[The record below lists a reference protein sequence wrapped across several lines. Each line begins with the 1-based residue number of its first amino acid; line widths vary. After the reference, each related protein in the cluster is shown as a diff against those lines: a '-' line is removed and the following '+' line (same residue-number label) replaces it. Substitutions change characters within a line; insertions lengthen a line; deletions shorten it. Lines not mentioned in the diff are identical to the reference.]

1 MRILLVDPS
10 RTALKIVSRLLEAD
24 GHDVHA
30 FTDEIQA
37 LTYLAEDTR
46 IEALLTSVELGD
58 TMSGLELCWQAR
70 IVAGDRRPLYII
82 VMSSN
87 YERGH
92 LIEALDSGADDFIG
106 KPPAA
111 DELYARLRAAA
122 RLTTMQRDL
131 INMAQT
137 DPLTGAF
144 NRRAFFHASGEACA
158 RAAASGAPLAAI
170 MMDVDHFKKI
180 NDVYGHDVGDFVL
193 RGVAS
198 ASSKVDGTVFG
209 RLGGEEFA
217 IVLEGKNA
225 HEAQVVAEGLR
236 ALMMTLSF
244 PSSKGEVKLTCS
256 FGVSALQQGD
266 AVDTLLKRA
275 DVALYEAKSSGRNR
289 VVVCADADAHRTY
302 PGGVI
307 RSERR
312 AAPLPNAAE

>member
-10 RTALKIVSRLLEAD
+10 RTALKFVSRLLEAD
-24 GHDVHA
+24 NHEVRA
-30 FTDEIQA
+30 FTDEIEA
-37 LTYLAEDTR
+37 LSYLAEDPEV
-46 IEALLTSVELGD
+46 EALLTSVELGD
-58 TMSGLELCWQAR
+58 NMSGLELCWQAR

-131 INMAQT
+131 INMAST

-144 NRRAFFHASGEACA
+144 NRRAFFRAAGEAA
-158 RAAASGAPLAAI
+158 ERAEAGAPLSAI
-170 MMDVDHFKKI
+170 MMDIDFFKKI
-180 NDVYGHDVGDFVL
+180 NDVYGHDIGDNVL

-198 ASSKVDGTVFG
+198 ESQKIGHGLFG

-217 IVLEGKNA
+217 MLLEGRNA
-225 HEAQVVAEGLR
+225 HEALVVAEALR
-236 ALMMTLSF
+236 VLMTTLSF
-244 PSSKGEVKLTCS
+244 PSVKGEVKITCS
-256 FGVSALQQGD
+256 FGVAEFEPGD
-266 AVDTLLKRA
+266 AIDSMLKRA
-275 DVALYEAKSSGRNR
+275 DVALYESKTGGRNR
-289 VVVCADADAHRTY
+289 VTVANPSIEGADR

-307 RSERR
+307 RTGKR
-312 AAPLPNAAE
+312 ADELKAAAE

>member
-10 RTALKIVSRLLEAD
+10 RTALKIVSRLLEAG

-58 TMSGLELCWQAR
+58 AMSGLELCWQAR

-144 NRRAFFHASGEACA
+144 NRRAFFQAAGEACA
-158 RAAASGAPLAAI
+158 RAAAGVPLSAI
-170 MMDVDHFKKI
+170 MMDIDHFKKI
-180 NDVYGHDVGDFVL
+180 NDAYGHDVGDNVL
-193 RGVAS
+193 RGVSTA
-198 ASSKVDGTVFG
+198 ANRIQGAVFG

-217 IVLEGKNA
+217 FVLEGKNA

-236 ALMMTLSF
+236 ALIMALSF
-244 PSSKGEVKLTCS
+244 PSAKGEVKLTCS
-256 FGVSALQQGD
+256 FGVSAFQPGD
-266 AVDTLLKRA
+266 AVDAMLKRA
-275 DVALYEAKSSGRNR
+275 DVALYEAKAAGRNR

-302 PGGVI
+302 PGGII
-307 RSERR
+307 RAERR
-312 AAPLPNAAE
+312 APALPNAAE